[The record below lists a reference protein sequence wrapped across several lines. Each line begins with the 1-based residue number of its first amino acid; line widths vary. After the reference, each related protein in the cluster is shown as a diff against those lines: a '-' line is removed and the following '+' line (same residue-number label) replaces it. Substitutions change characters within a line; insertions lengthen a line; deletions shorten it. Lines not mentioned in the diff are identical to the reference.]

1 MMLDAPTL
9 DALGY
14 VSAWSEGAR
23 WEPGLLPF
31 VIGVGPVRAEQRRAA
46 SEAYNRR
53 QGRKA
58 RRRFADDAER
68 KAATAARL
76 KANRSTPEA
85 RAKDAK
91 RKAAARAAK
100 EVA

>member
-14 VSAWSEGAR
+14 VSAWSDVAR
-23 WEPGLLPF
+23 WEPSALPF
-31 VIGVGPVRAEQRRAA
+31 IIDAGPVRAEQRRAA

-53 QGRKA
+53 QGRRP

-68 KAATAARL
+68 RAATAARV

-85 RAKDAK
+85 RARDAK

-100 EVA
+100 ECM